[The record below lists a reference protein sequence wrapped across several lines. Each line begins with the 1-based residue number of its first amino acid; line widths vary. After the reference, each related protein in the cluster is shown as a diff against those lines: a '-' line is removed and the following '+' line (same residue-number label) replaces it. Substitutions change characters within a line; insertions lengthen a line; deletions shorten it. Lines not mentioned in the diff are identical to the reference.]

1 MNSRAQANPSDRFAE
16 KMAVS
21 MCSKVERDGV
31 VRATRVYPMTRH
43 GRTSATALA
52 ALSAVLAL
60 MAMHLTTGLTAPAA
74 AQERAMQ
81 RVVTVSAEGS
91 INARPDIA
99 HIQSGVVTEA
109 ATAAAALSQ
118 NSMTMSHLTIGL
130 KASGIA
136 DADIKTTSFNV
147 APRYV
152 HARDGSA
159 PTIDGYR
166 VTNDV
171 HVIVRNI
178 AKVGDLL
185 DRLVKLGANQIGGL
199 SFDVANAEALKD
211 EARKAAIANAR
222 RRAELYA
229 AAAGASLGP
238 VVTISEETVHV
249 APRGPMLARAAAAES
264 VPISEGTQK
273 IEARVTVSWELK

>member
-1 MNSRAQANPSDRFAE
+1 MVAGVWASGGAWSGPVRY
-16 KMAVS
+16 AVLRV
-21 MCSKVERDGV
+21 CGV
-31 VRATRVYPMTRH
+31 L
-43 GRTSATALA
+43 LA
-52 ALSAVLAL
+52 ALVVLVGTGTL
-60 MAMHLTTGLTAPAA
+60 MTFGAA

-81 RVVTVSAEGS
+81 RMVTVSAEGS
-91 INARPDIA
+91 IGARPDIA

-118 NSMTMSHLTIGL
+118 NSTTMTNLTIGL
-130 KASGIA
+130 KATGIA

-178 AKVGDLL
+178 AKIGELL
-185 DRLVKLGANQIGGL
+185 DQLVKLGANQIGGL
-199 SFDVANAEALKD
+199 SFDISKADALKD

-238 VVTISEETVHV
+238 VVAISEETVHM
-249 APRGPMLARAAAAES
+249 APRGAMMARAAAAES
-264 VPISEGTQK
+264 VPISEGTQQ
-273 IEARVTVSWELK
+273 IEVRVTVSWELK